1 MSRERL
7 ALFQDRYGLR
17 LSTSSEAAAAA
28 YRDGIDLMLS
38 AWSGAAEAFDAA
50 IAADSEFALAHAA
63 RARIHYVYAEGLA
76 ARAKV
81 AAARELVA
89 RNGTAREQSHIDVL
103 ALGIEGNPAKSLE
116 RALDHLDSWP
126 RDAVIMLLPLGAFG
140 LLAFSG
146 MADHDQARVHLCER
160 HARHYGDDWWFLT
173 YLGWSK
179 TEAGDVVSGRADTE
193 RGYALKPEN
202 AGAAHAVAHALFEQ
216 GSGAEG
222 RAFLSA
228 WLPANDRTSFL
239 QGHLA
244 WHLALIDLEEGD
256 ADGALAIYE
265 RHIKPAGRPY
275 PPLNIY
281 TDTASLLWRLSLAGK
296 TGLEPHWKDVA
307 LYGDGYFPKAGAH
320 FADVH
325 QALVAATT
333 QGDALDRRLTEME
346 ARHADG
352 KLAPGH
358 AAIGLCR
365 GIAAFAA
372 GDHNEAVRILA
383 PLMPELVRIGGSHA
397 QRELWE
403 DTFIVACL
411 RAGQGR
417 QATALISER
426 LHRRPSRRDQIW
438 SQEAARQ

>member
-1 MSRERL
+1 ML
-7 ALFQDRYGLR
+7 HDRYGLP
-17 LSTSSEAAAAA
+17 LTTTSDRAAA
-28 YRDGIDLMLS
+28 YYVDGVDRML
-38 AWSGAAEAFDAA
+38 AALHGADAAFEAA
-50 IAADSEFALAHAA
+50 IAEDPDFALAHLGRARVHQLNMEGAAARAKAA
-63 RARIHYVYAEGLA
+63 RARELA
-76 ARAKV
+76 ATASP
-81 AAARELVA
+81 RE
-89 RNGTAREQSHIDVL
+89 RRHIEIIASV
-103 ALGIEGNPAKSLE
+103 IEGQAKKAATAAE
-116 RALDHLDSWP
+116 QHLMEYP
-126 RDAVIMLLPLGAFG
+126 RDAQILSLLLGAFG
-140 LLAFSG
+140 LYAFSG
-146 MADHDQARVHLCER
+146 RADHDAARLAVCER
-160 HARHYGDDWWFLT
+160 YAADYGDDWWFLT

-179 TEAGDVVSGRADTE
+179 TEAGDVVSGRAITE

-216 GSGAEG
+216 GDGREG

-244 WHLALIDLEEGD
+244 WHLALIDLEDGD
-256 ADGALAIYE
+256 ADAALDIYE
-265 RHIKPAGRPY
+265 RHIKPADRPY

-307 LYGDGYFPKAGAH
+307 AYGDGYFARAGAH

-325 QALVAATT
+325 HALVAATT
-333 QGDALDRRLTEME
+333 RGDALQARLAEME

-352 KLAPGH
+352 KLAPGS
-358 AAIGLCR
+358 AAIGLGR

-411 RAGQGR
+411 RAGQGK
-417 QATALISER
+417 QATALISDR
-426 LHRRPSRRDQIW
+426 LHRRPSRRDLAW

>member
-1 MSRERL
+1 ML
-7 ALFQDRYGLR
+7 AALH
-17 LSTSSEAAAAA
+17 
-28 YRDGIDLMLS
+28 
-38 AWSGAAEAFDAA
+38 GADAAFDAA
-50 IAADSEFALAHAA
+50 IAEDPDFAMAHIG
-63 RARIHYVYAEGLA
+63 RARVHQLNMEGAE
-76 ARAKV
+76 ARGKATTARQLV
-81 AAARELVA
+81 AAASPRERQHIEIMASVIESQPKKA
-89 RNGTAREQSHIDVL
+89 MTAAEQ
-103 ALGIEGNPAKSLE
+103 
-116 RALDHLDSWP
+116 HLTEYP
-126 RDAVIMLLPLGAFG
+126 RDAQVLSLLLGAFG
-140 LLAFSG
+140 LYAFSG
-146 MADHDQARVHLCER
+146 RADHDAARLAVCE
-160 HARHYGDDWWFLT
+160 HYARDYGEDWWFLT
-173 YLGWSK
+173 YLGWSQ
-179 TEAGDVVSGRADTE
+179 TEAGQIVSGRAITE

-216 GSGAEG
+216 GNGHEG

-228 WLPANDRTSFL
+228 WLTANERTSFL

-256 ADGALAIYE
+256 ADAALDIYE

-281 TDTASLLWRLSLAGK
+281 TDTASLLWRLALAGK
-296 TGLEPHWKDVA
+296 TDLASHWKDVA
-307 LYGDGYFPKAGAH
+307 AYGDSHFPKAGAH

-325 QALVAATT
+325 HALVAATT
-333 QGDALDRRLTEME
+333 NGDALERRLAEME
-346 ARHADG
+346 ARQADG
-352 KLAPGH
+352 KLAPGPS
-358 AAIGLCR
+358 AIGLCR

-417 QATALISER
+417 QAVNLISDR
-426 LHRRPSRRDQIW
+426 LHRRPSRRDLAW
-438 SQEAARQ
+438 SQEVARQ

>member
-1 MSRERL
+1 MIH
-7 ALFQDRYGLR
+7 DRYGLP
-17 LSTSSEAAAAA
+17 LTTTSDRAAA
-28 YRDGIDLMLS
+28 YYVDGVDRML
-38 AWSGAAEAFDAA
+38 AALHGADAAFEAA
-50 IAADSEFALAHAA
+50 IAEDPDFAMAHIG
-63 RARIHYVYAEGLA
+63 RARVHQLNMEGTA
-76 ARAKV
+76 ARAK
-81 AAARELVA
+81 AATARELA
-89 RNGTAREQSHIDVL
+89 AAASPRERRHIEIIASV
-103 ALGIEGNPAKSLE
+103 IEGQGKKAMTAAE
-116 RALDHLDSWP
+116 QHLTEYP
-126 RDAVIMLLPLGAFG
+126 RDAQVLSLLLGAFG
-140 LLAFSG
+140 LYAFSG
-146 MADHDQARVHLCER
+146 RADHDAARLTLCER
-160 HARHYGDDWWFLT
+160 YAADYGEDWWFLT

-179 TEAGDVVSGRADTE
+179 TEAGDVVSGRAVTE

-216 GSGAEG
+216 GDGAEG

-244 WHLALIDLEEGD
+244 WHLALIDLEEGNAD
-256 ADGALAIYE
+256 AALNIYE

-296 TGLEPHWKDVA
+296 TGLEAHWKDVA
-307 LYGDGYFPKAGAH
+307 AYGDGYFQKAGAH

-325 QALVAATT
+325 HALVAATT
-333 QGDALDRRLTEME
+333 PGDALQARLAEME
-346 ARHADG
+346 TRNADG
-352 KLAPGH
+352 RLAPGP
-358 AAIGLCR
+358 AAIGLGR

-372 GDHNEAVRILA
+372 GNYGAAVRILA

-411 RAGQGR
+411 RAGEGK
-417 QATALISER
+417 QATALISDR
-426 LHRRPSRRDQIW
+426 LHRRPSRRDRMW

>member
-1 MSRERL
+1 MSY
-7 ALFQDRYGLR
+7 DRYGLPLTTVSDR
-17 LSTSSEAAAAA
+17 AAAHYVDGVDRMLAA
-28 YRDGIDLMLS
+28 LH
-38 AWSGAAEAFDAA
+38 GADAAFDAA
-50 IAADSEFALAHAA
+50 IAEDPDFAMAHIGRARVHQLNMEGAGA
-63 RARIHYVYAEGLA
+63 RARAATARQLA
-76 ARAKV
+76 A
-81 AAARELVA
+81 AASPRERQHIEIMASVIESQPKKA
-89 RNGTAREQSHIDVL
+89 VTAAEQ
-103 ALGIEGNPAKSLE
+103 
-116 RALDHLDSWP
+116 HLTEYP
-126 RDAVIMLLPLGAFG
+126 RDAQVLSLLLGAFG
-140 LLAFSG
+140 LYAFSG
-146 MADHDQARVHLCER
+146 RADHDAARLALCER
-160 HARHYGDDWWFLT
+160 YARDYGEDWWFLT
-173 YLGWSK
+173 YHGWSL
-179 TEAGDVVSGRADTE
+179 TEAGQVVSGRAITE

-216 GSGAEG
+216 GDGREG

-228 WLPANDRTSFL
+228 WLPANERTSFL

-256 ADGALAIYE
+256 ADAALAIYE
-265 RHIKPAGRPY
+265 RHIRPAGRPY

-296 TGLEPHWKDVA
+296 ADLASHWKDVA
-307 LYGDGYFPKAGAH
+307 AYGDNHFPKAGAH

-325 QALVAATT
+325 HALVAATT
-333 QGDALDRRLTEME
+333 NGGALERRLAEME
-346 ARHADG
+346 ARQADG
-352 KLAPGH
+352 KLAPGPS
-358 AAIGLCR
+358 AVGLCR

-372 GDHNEAVRILA
+372 GDHSEAVRILA

-417 QATALISER
+417 QAADLIADR
-426 LHRRPSRRDQIW
+426 LHRRPSRRDLAW

>member
-1 MSRERL
+1 ML
-7 ALFQDRYGLR
+7 AALH
-17 LSTSSEAAAAA
+17 
-28 YRDGIDLMLS
+28 
-38 AWSGAAEAFDAA
+38 GADTAFDAA
-50 IAADSEFALAHAA
+50 IAEDGDFAMAHIGRARVHQLSMQGAEA
-63 RARIHYVYAEGLA
+63 RARAATARQLA
-76 ARAKV
+76 AVASPRERQHVGIMASVIESQPKQAM
-81 AAARELVA
+81 AAA
-89 RNGTAREQSHIDVL
+89 EQ
-103 ALGIEGNPAKSLE
+103 
-116 RALDHLDSWP
+116 HLTEYP
-126 RDAVIMLLPLGAFG
+126 RDAQVLSLLLGAFG
-140 LLAFSG
+140 LYAFSG
-146 MADHDQARVHLCER
+146 RADHDAARLAVCER
-160 HARHYGDDWWFLT
+160 YAADYGDDWWFLT

-179 TEAGDVVSGRADTE
+179 TEAGDVVSGRAVTE

-202 AGAAHAVAHALFEQ
+202 AGAAHSVAHALFEQ

-222 RAFLSA
+222 RAFLSN
-228 WLPANDRTSFL
+228 WLPANEGTSFL

-244 WHLALIDLEEGD
+244 WHLALIAIEDGD
-256 ADGALAIYE
+256 ADGALEIYE
-265 RHIKPAGRPY
+265 HHIKPTGRPY

-296 TGLEPHWKDVA
+296 TGLDTHWKDVA
-307 LYGDGYFPKAGAH
+307 AYGDGYFPKAGAH

-325 QALVAATT
+325 QALVAATAK
-333 QGDALDRRLTEME
+333 GDALQTRLAEME

-352 KLAPGH
+352 RLAPGP
-358 AAIGLCR
+358 AAIGLNR

-372 GDHNEAVRILA
+372 GDHAEAVRVLA

-417 QATALISER
+417 QATGLISER
-426 LHRRPSRRDQIW
+426 LHRRPSRRDLAW

>member
-1 MSRERL
+1 MKL
-7 ALFQDRYGLR
+7 DRYGLP
-17 LSTSSEAAAAA
+17 LTTTSDRAAA
-28 YRDGIDLMLS
+28 YYVDGVDRML
-38 AWSGAAEAFDAA
+38 AALNGADAAFEAA
-50 IAADSEFALAHAA
+50 IAEDGDFAMAHIG
-63 RARIHYVYAEGLA
+63 RARVHALNMQGAE
-76 ARAKV
+76 ARAK
-81 AAARELVA
+81 AAKAREL
-89 RNGTAREQSHIDVL
+89 TASASPRERQHVEIMASV
-103 ALGIEGNPAKSLE
+103 IESQAKKAMTMAE
-116 RALDHLDSWP
+116 QHLQDYP
-126 RDAVIMLLPLGAFG
+126 RDAQVLSLLLGAFG
-140 LLAFSG
+140 LYAFSG
-146 MADHDQARVHLCER
+146 RADHDAARLTVCER
-160 HARHYGDDWWFLT
+160 YAADYGDDWWFLT

-179 TEAGDVVSGRADTE
+179 TEAGDVVSGRAVTE

-333 QGDALDRRLTEME
+333 QGDALERRLTEME

-352 KLAPGH
+352 KLAPGP

-411 RAGQGR
+411 RSGQGR
-417 QATALISER
+417 QATALISDR

>member
-1 MSRERL
+1 ML
-7 ALFQDRYGLR
+7 AALLGAD
-17 LSTSSEAAAAA
+17 AAF
-28 YRDGIDLMLS
+28 
-38 AWSGAAEAFDAA
+38 EAA
-50 IAADSEFALAHAA
+50 IAEDPAFAMAHIGRARVHQLNMEGGAA
-63 RARIHYVYAEGLA
+63 RARA
-76 ARAKV
+76 AT
-81 AAARELVA
+81 ARELA
-89 RNGTAREQSHIDVL
+89 AAASPRERQHIEIMASV
-103 ALGIEGNPAKSLE
+103 IESQAKKAMAMAE
-116 RALDHLDSWP
+116 QHLTEYP
-126 RDAVIMLLPLGAFG
+126 RDAQVLSLLLGAFG
-140 LLAFSG
+140 LYAFSG
-146 MADHDQARVHLCER
+146 RADHDAARLTLCER
-160 HARHYGDDWWFLT
+160 YAADYGDDWWFLT

-179 TEAGDVVSGRADTE
+179 TEAGDVVAGRAVTE

-216 GSGAEG
+216 GDGAEG

-244 WHLALIDLEEGD
+244 WHLALIDIEEGD
-256 ADGALAIYE
+256 ADAALGIYE

-296 TGLEPHWKDVA
+296 TGLEPYWKDVA
-307 LYGDGYFPKAGAH
+307 AYGDGHFPKAGAH

-325 QALVAATT
+325 HALVAAATT
-333 QGDALDRRLTEME
+333 SDALQARLAEME
-346 ARHADG
+346 TRHADG
-352 KLAPGH
+352 KLAPGPS
-358 AAIGLCR
+358 AIGLGR

-372 GDHNEAVRILA
+372 GDYGAAVRILA

-411 RAGQGR
+411 RAGEGK
-417 QATALISER
+417 QAAELISDR
-426 LHRRPSRRDQIW
+426 LHRRPSRRDQMW
-438 SQEAARQ
+438 SQQAARQ